1 MPDPYRVCCSEALIY
16 AAMIGLM
23 IWCLYAQR
31 RMPFS
36 HQAVMHKK
44 TGVPDDL
51 PPNLWKG
58 KERRQGDD
66 QGGHPGPRQSA

>member
-1 MPDPYRVCCSEALIY
+1 
-16 AAMIGLM
+16 
-23 IWCLYAQR
+23 
-31 RMPFS
+31 
-36 HQAVMHKK
+36 MHKK